1 MKSYEKA
8 LKVMD
13 CFSPQE
19 GYEEAIEEYTD
30 GEVTFIEDVWHHNDY
45 YGEKLHEKYGDE
57 LYTMLNLRCGAKY
70 DTFVCPLWQDTEEE
84 CSWCGKDMY
93 DYSYPC
99 SYVSCELSTLME
111 CALFGGKE
119 AVKEYAKDNNI
130 DERIVNDIIS
140 EYDYYDPA
148 KDIKKTKAYKKW
160 VGDKEIARRW
170 AKLRK
175 SLKSDNILIGII
187 DDEIELRFMK
197 IRTYD
202 DIYGKRNINNNTLHF
217 CAVGV
222 RDIRDSRGI
231 LGRNT
236 KCWSASWDL
245 ERILWDTNCKKIEWD
260 IELLENLEELY
271 DHPK

>member
-1 MKSYEKA
+1 
-8 LKVMD
+8 
-13 CFSPQE
+13 
-19 GYEEAIEEYTD
+19 
-30 GEVTFIEDVWHHNDY
+30 
-45 YGEKLHEKYGDE
+45 
-57 LYTMLNLRCGAKY
+57 
-70 DTFVCPLWQDTEEE
+70 
-84 CSWCGKDMY
+84 MY

-130 DERIVNDIIS
+130 DKRIVNDIIL

-160 VGDKEIARRW
+160 VGGKEIARRW

-202 DIYGKRNINNNTLHF
+202 DIWK
-217 CAVGV
+217 
-222 RDIRDSRGI
+222 
-231 LGRNT
+231 T
-236 KCWSASWDL
+236 KY
-245 ERILWDTNCKKIEWD
+245 K
-260 IELLENLEELY
+260 
-271 DHPK
+271 